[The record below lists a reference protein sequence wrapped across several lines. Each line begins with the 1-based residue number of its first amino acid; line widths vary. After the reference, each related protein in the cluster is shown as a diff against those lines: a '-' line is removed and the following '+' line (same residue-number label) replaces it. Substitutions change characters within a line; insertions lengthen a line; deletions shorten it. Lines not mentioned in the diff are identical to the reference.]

1 MYCLLE
7 HKSWPDS
14 RVAEQLLRY
23 LTRIWSF
30 IARETPELPL
40 LPPIVPLVV
49 YHGARP
55 WSGPRRISERLEAG
69 HDLRRLVLDFPYF
82 VFDVGPVADE
92 ALSAH
97 PALRA
102 GLASMKYATRPSE
115 QEQAFPRVLLEVRW
129 LSAEACEQAVVYI
142 LRTYKNIDE
151 ETFWKGVR
159 TIMPER
165 ENELQESLALRKW
178 KAEWRAEGEAV
189 GEARGRAA
197 VLRALT
203 KTLQH
208 RFGEIPPLVQER
220 LGAAEIS
227 QLDVWVD
234 RAWDAE
240 TLDAV
245 FLDPAH

>member
-1 MYCLLE
+1 
-7 HKSWPDS
+7 
-14 RVAEQLLRY
+14 
-23 LTRIWSF
+23 
-30 IARETPELPL
+30 
-40 LPPIVPLVV
+40 
-49 YHGARP
+49 
-55 WSGPRRISERLEAG
+55 
-69 HDLRRLVLDFPYF
+69 LVLDFPYF

-102 GLASMKYATRPSE
+102 GLVGMKYATRPSE
-115 QEQAFPRVLLEVRW
+115 QKQAFPRVLLEVRW
-129 LSAEACEQAVVYI
+129 LSAEACEQEMVYI

-189 GEARGRAA
+189 GEARGEARGRAA
-197 VLRALT
+197 VLRALAR
-203 KTLQH
+203 TLQH
-208 RFGEIPPLVQER
+208 RFGEIPRVFQER
-220 LGAAEIS
+220 LDGADIS

-234 RAWDAE
+234 RAWAAE

-245 FLDPAH
+245 FLDAPH